1 MRCLI
6 LAGALACGLFAQEQ
20 ALREAARLDAEQKCD
35 EAERI
40 YKKVLAGGPP
50 SPALLNNIGNH
61 YVACRQPDKA
71 RTYFERLLKINPAHI
86 NANLQLGQIAES
98 LPHDE
103 AAALIDELAKTAG
116 TDPRLL
122 FALGLTAGRI
132 GFYDK
137 TEVIFIT
144 LLSRVPGDFDVL
156 YNLGLAS
163 ARAGHYDRA
172 QRTFEAALKARPN
185 DVDTL
190 YELGR
195 VEANLKDYNRAIY
208 LLAQARQR
216 APQRP
221 EVMLALARAAQM
233 AGYYGDSILA
243 YDDYLKLRPEDD
255 PVRRDRALLQGYS
268 RTGRKQGYEELTQY
282 VEKHPQ
288 DPIGFYD
295 LAQLTDRVDR
305 AQALA
310 RVTAAVHLD
319 PKFEPAHYY
328 RAWLLKQLGRN
339 DESVKEL
346 DAAIHLNPNDAR
358 ALDLLGL
365 NYLDLEKPA
374 EAEKPLRQALALS
387 PNDGDIL
394 FHLARSLMELGRAAE
409 AKPILDRF
417 QKVRQQPARLPR
429 EDPGVIESATLT
441 RAERA
446 ERMIDQLRK
455 DPSLKLN
462 LGTVLLTEG
471 RTEEAAATFREL
483 LATNPGTEV
492 CREAG
497 TTLLR
502 FEQYTLA
509 KDFLERDPNSRLD
522 LAIALFFAEGP
533 KAALK
538 VLEQVPKGED
548 TGDALLLKAEILDN
562 AEAVSTQYPIARPRL
577 AEQAALLLVRH
588 KQGAKALDLLNQA
601 LKSAPDDAG
610 LMLTRVVALSS
621 SSRNKDAVKAVKEI
635 ETRWP
640 EWDRPYLI
648 EGLLME
654 RESHLIEARQRIQI
668 ALALGSHDPAAR
680 CALARM
686 TSAPE
691 NCACQPGLYELFF
704 PDCHAGG

>member
-20 ALREAARLDAEQKCD
+20 ALREAARLDAEQKCN
-35 EAERI
+35 EAEVI
-40 YKKVLAGGPP
+40 YQKVLAGGPP
-50 SPALLNNIGNH
+50 SPALLNNLGNH

-71 RTYFERLLKINPAHI
+71 RTYFERLLKVNPAHL

-98 LPHDE
+98 LPHDK
-103 AAALIDELAKTAG
+103 AAPLLDELARTAG

-122 FALGLTAGRI
+122 FALGLTCGRI

-137 TEVIFIT
+137 AEAVFST
-144 LLSRVPGDFDVL
+144 LLTRVPGDFDVL
-156 YNLGLAS
+156 FNLGLS
-163 ARAGHYDRA
+163 TARAGHYDRA

-221 EVMLALARAAQM
+221 EVLLALARAAQM
-233 AGYYGDSILA
+233 AAYYGDSILA

-255 PVRRDRALLQGYS
+255 AVRRDRALLQGYS
-268 RTGRKQGYEELTQY
+268 RTGRKQGYDELTQY
-282 VEKHPQ
+282 VEKHPE

-295 LAQLTDRVDR
+295 LAQLTDRIDR
-305 AQALA
+305 TQALE
-310 RVTAAVHLD
+310 RVTTAVRLD
-319 PKFEPAHYY
+319 PKFEPARYY

-339 DESVKEL
+339 EESVKEL
-346 DAAIHLNPNDAR
+346 EAAVRLNPNDAR

-394 FHLARSLMELGRAAE
+394 FHLGRSLMELGRAAE
-409 AKPILDRF
+409 AKPILERF

-446 ERMIDQLRK
+446 GRMIEQLRK

-462 LGTVLLTEG
+462 LGTVLLEEG

-483 LATNPGTEV
+483 LATNPGSEAS
-492 CREAG
+492 REAG

-502 FEQYTLA
+502 FEQYALA
-509 KDFLERDPNSRLD
+509 KDFLERDPKSRLD

-533 KAALK
+533 AAALK

-548 TGDALLLKAEILDN
+548 TGDVMLLKAEILDD
-562 AEAVSTQYPIARPRL
+562 AEAISVQHPITRPRL

-588 KQGAKALDLLNQA
+588 KQGAKALAMIEQA
-601 LKSAPDDAG
+601 QKSSPDDAG
-610 LMLTRVVALSS
+610 LMLTKVVAFSS
-621 SSRNKDAVKAVKEI
+621 AGRNKDAVKTVREI

-648 EGLLME
+648 EGLLLE
-654 RESHLIEARQRIQI
+654 RESHFTEARQRIQI
-668 ALALGSHDPAAR
+668 AQALGSQDPAAL

-686 TSAPE
+686 TSATPK
-691 NCACQPGLYELFF
+691 CACQPGLYELFF
-704 PDCHAGG
+704 PNCQELR